1 VSAPA
6 ASAPP
11 TTPGG
16 GVAAPPTA
24 LSFEGVRLTFPDG
37 TDALEAIDLTIRR
50 GEFVSLVGPS
60 GCGKST
66 LLRLASGLLE
76 PTAGKI
82 VREDGEV
89 GFVFQ
94 DATLLPWRTVADNVA
109 LLAEL
114 GGRPKRERQDLA
126 ARAISLVGLDAFAGH
141 HPHALSGGMKMRVSL
156 ARAMALQPDLFL
168 FDEPFG
174 ALDELTREQLND
186 ELLGIFHSQRFT
198 GVFVTHSIQEAVF
211 LSTRVIVMSS
221 RPGRLID
228 DIPVGFGYPRCPELR
243 FDSDF
248 VSICSGVSTALRAAH

>member
-1 VSAPA
+1 MTAPA
-6 ASAPP
+6 AISPAAAPTADPGDAPP
-11 TTPGG
+11 
-16 GVAAPPTA
+16 A
-24 LSFEGVRLTFPDG
+24 LTFAGVRLTFPDG
-37 TDALEAIDLTIRR
+37 TEAVEALDLTIRR
-50 GEFVSLVGPS
+50 GEFVSIVGPS

-66 LLRLASGLLE
+66 LLRLAAGLLE
-76 PTAGKI
+76 PTAGS
-82 VREDGEV
+82 VGREEGEL

-94 DATLLPWRTVADNVA
+94 DPTLLPWRTVTDNVA

-114 GGRPKRERQDLA
+114 GGRPRRERQRLA

-186 ELLGIFHSQRFT
+186 ELLRLYCSQRFT
-198 GVFVTHSIQEAVF
+198 GVFVTHSIHEAVF

-221 RPGRLID
+221 RPGRVIA
-228 DIPVGFGYPRCPELR
+228 DIPVDFECPRNPDLR
-243 FDSDF
+243 FDADF
-248 VSICSGVSTALRAAH
+248 VAICGAASAALRHAR

>member
-1 VSAPA
+1 VTAPA
-6 ASAPP
+6 A
-11 TTPGG
+11 TTPRLPPGT
-16 GVAAPPTA
+16 APELRTA

-37 TDALEAIDLTIRR
+37 TEALDEVNLTIRR

-66 LLRLASGLLE
+66 LLRLASGLLA
-76 PTAGKI
+76 PSAGTI
-82 VREDGEV
+82 TREDGEL
-89 GFVFQ
+89 GYVFQ

-114 GGRPKRERQDLA
+114 GGRSKRSRRELA
-126 ARAISLVGLDAFAGH
+126 ARAISLVGLDDFAGH
-141 HPHALSGGMKMRVSL
+141 YPHALSGGMRMRVSL

-186 ELLGIFHSQRFT
+186 ELLSLYDSQGFT

-221 RPGRLID
+221 RPGRVVD
-228 DIPVGFGYPRCPELR
+228 DIAVDFVFPRRPELR
-243 FDSDF
+243 FDADF
-248 VSICSGVSTALRAAH
+248 VRICSATSAALRAAH

>member
-1 VSAPA
+1 MSPGAGAGTTAP
-6 ASAPP
+6 
-11 TTPGG
+11 
-16 GVAAPPTA
+16 A
-24 LSFEGVRLTFPDG
+24 LSFAGVRLTFPDG
-37 TDALEAIDLTIRR
+37 TEALEAIDLTIGR

-66 LLRLASGLLE
+66 LLRLAAGLLE
-76 PTAGKI
+76 PTAGTI
-82 VREDGEV
+82 VREEGEL

-114 GGRPKRERQDLA
+114 GGRPKRERQQLA

-186 ELLGIFHSQRFT
+186 ELLSLFHSQRFT

-221 RPGRLID
+221 RPGRVVA
-228 DIPVGFGYPRCPELR
+228 DIPVDFEYPRQPDLR
-243 FDSDF
+243 YDTDF
-248 VSICSGVSTALRAAH
+248 VRVCATASSALRAAH